1 MMSWSDIRILLLTVA
16 IFMLASCAVQPGKQ
30 SATEEQAPE
39 PVEEAKPE
47 FIVVEPDIQ
56 SAFDKATA
64 HMAAE
69 EFDAAIAVLE
79 NLVKR
84 EKRLA
89 APYINLA
96 IAYTKTDDKKK
107 ARENIDLALKV
118 DRGNPI
124 ASNELGLMLRRE
136 GKFEEA
142 RKVYL
147 DALEQSPEYLPVI
160 RNLGILCDIYLRDWD
175 CALEQFEK
183 HQDLQPDDQVKIW
196 IADLKR
202 RTGG

>member
-1 MMSWSDIRILLLTVA
+1 
-16 IFMLASCAVQPGKQ
+16 
-30 SATEEQAPE
+30 
-39 PVEEAKPE
+39 
-47 FIVVEPDIQ
+47 
-56 SAFDKATA
+56 
-64 HMAAE
+64 MAADE
-69 EFDAAIAVLE
+69 YDAAIAVLE